1 MVGTELAGRYLIE
14 TLIGEGGMGR
24 VYAASDRQLDRR
36 VAIKMVREELK
47 DPAAHDRFMREA
59 RAAASLTHANACRL
73 YEVGEHEGQNY
84 LVMELLEGESLSAR
98 LSRGYLDLEES
109 TAIILPLMSAVAALH
124 EAGLV
129 HRDLK
134 PSNVFLTAEGVKL
147 LDFGL
152 ARHTRAEE
160 AVTAPTLTAPGAV
173 TGTLRYM
180 APEQVTG
187 DPVDQRTDTFALAVI
202 LYEMLTGKIPFNATT
217 NVDWLNAVLKD
228 DPAPLGRPEL
238 AALEPVLQR
247 ALQRRPEDR
256 FQTVAEMSAALQ
268 GALEGTAAPSSAA
281 ASAVEAGKPGR
292 DDTEDDGRPS
302 VVVLPFRSLQEDP
315 EMEFLRDS
323 VPEALTAALSENPE
337 LRVLSNRAAQH
348 FDANVD
354 LATIGRE
361 LGVERLITGTFLRA
375 DKQVRVTVQLVAAT
389 DGSVEWSHASQY
401 AFENALALQ
410 DEICAGILANFR
422 IPVDEVPTASST

>member
-1 MVGTELAGRYLIE
+1 MPLA
-14 TLIGEGGMGR
+14 EGLQMMLS
-24 VYAASDRQLDRR
+24 V
-36 VAIKMVREELK
+36 
-47 DPAAHDRFMREA
+47 
-59 RAAASLTHANACRL
+59 
-73 YEVGEHEGQNY
+73 
-84 LVMELLEGESLSAR
+84 LSA
-98 LSRGYLDLEES
+98 L
-109 TAIILPLMSAVAALH
+109 AALH
-124 EAGLV
+124 RSSIV

-134 PSNVFLTAEGVKL
+134 PSNVFLTAAGVQL
-147 LDFGL
+147 PAFRL

-187 DPVDQRTDTFALAVI
+187 DPVDQRTDTFALAII

-268 GALEGTAAPSSAA
+268 GALEGTAAPSSSAA
-281 ASAVEAGKPGR
+281 PVVEAAKPGK
-292 DDTEDDGRPS
+292 DETEDDDRLS

-315 EMEFLRDS
+315 EIEFLRDS
-323 VPEALTAALSENPE
+323 VPETLTASLSENPT

-354 LATIGRE
+354 LATIARE

-375 DKQVRVTVQLVAAT
+375 DNQVRVTVQLVAAA

-410 DEICAGILANFR
+410 DEICAGILSNFR
-422 IPVDEVPTASST
+422 IPAEPVAPQS

>member
-1 MVGTELAGRYLIE
+1 
-14 TLIGEGGMGR
+14 
-24 VYAASDRQLDRR
+24 
-36 VAIKMVREELK
+36 
-47 DPAAHDRFMREA
+47 
-59 RAAASLTHANACRL
+59 L
-73 YEVGEHEGQNY
+73 YEAGEHEGQNY

-98 LSRGYLDLEES
+98 LSRGYLDLEAAA
-109 TAIILPLMSAVAALH
+109 AIILPLMSAVAALH

-228 DPAPLGRPEL
+228 EPSPLGRPEL

-247 ALQRRPEDR
+247 ALQRRPDDR
-256 FQTVAEMSAALQ
+256 FQTVGEMSAALQ
-268 GALEGTAAPSSAA
+268 AAFDGNPVTAPPPAA
-281 ASAVEAGKPGR
+281 TADSK
-292 DDTEDDGRPS
+292 DDDGRTTL
-302 VVVLPFRSLQEDP
+302 VVLPFHSLKED
-315 EMEFLRDS
+315 EEVDFLENGLP
-323 VPEALTAALSENPE
+323 VALTAALSENPS

-348 FDANVD
+348 FEGNDE
-354 LATIGRE
+354 LAAIGRK

-375 DKQVRVTVQLVAAT
+375 ENQVRVTVQLVSAA
-389 DGSVEWSHASQY
+389 DGSVEWSHTSQY
-401 AFENALALQ
+401 AFENVLTLQ
-410 DEICAGILANFR
+410 DEICAGILANLR
-422 IPVDEVPTASST
+422 IPAEPVAPES

>member
-1 MVGTELAGRYLIE
+1 MVGTVLAGRYLIE

-24 VYAASDRQLDRR
+24 VYAASDQQLHRR
-36 VAIKMVREELK
+36 VAIKLVREELK

-59 RAAASLTHANACRL
+59 RAAASLTHGNACRL

-98 LSRGYLDLEES
+98 LSRGHLDLEEAL
-109 TAIILPLMSAVAALH
+109 AIILPLMGAVAALH

-134 PSNVFLTAEGVKL
+134 PSNVFLTAQGVKL

-187 DPVDQRTDTFALAVI
+187 DPVDRRTDTFALAVI

-228 DPAPLGRPEL
+228 DPSPLGRPEL

-268 GALEGTAAPSSAA
+268 GALDGTAAPSSPVVPAA
-281 ASAVEAGKPGR
+281 EPEQREK
-292 DDTEDDGRPS
+292 DETEDDERIS
-302 VVVLPFRSLQEDP
+302 VVVLPFRSLKEDP
-315 EMEFLRDS
+315 EIEFLQDS
-323 VPEALTAALSENPE
+323 VPEMLTASLSENPT

-348 FDANVD
+348 FDANVE

-375 DKQVRVTVQLVAAT
+375 DNQVRVTVQLVAAT
-389 DGSVEWSHASQY
+389 DGCVEWSHASQY

-410 DEICAGILANFR
+410 DEICAGILSNLR
-422 IPVDEVPTASST
+422 IPVEEVPTASST

>member
-24 VYAASDRQLDRR
+24 VYAASDQQLDRR
-36 VAIKMVREELK
+36 VAIKIVREELK

-98 LSRGYLDLEES
+98 LSRGFLDIEEAA
-109 TAIILPLMSAVAALH
+109 AIILPLMGAVAALH

-217 NVDWLNAVLKD
+217 NVDWLTAVLKD
-228 DPAPLGRPEL
+228 DPSPLGRPEL
-238 AALEPVLQR
+238 AALEPVLHR
-247 ALQRRPEDR
+247 ALQRRPDDR
-256 FQTVAEMSAALQ
+256 FQTVGEMSSALQ
-268 GALEGTAAPSSAA
+268 AAVDGNAAPAPPAA
-281 ASAVEAGKPGR
+281 ATAEDKTAEDK
-292 DDTEDDGRPS
+292 DDDGRTTL
-302 VVVLPFRSLQEDP
+302 VVLPFHSLKEDV
-315 EMEFLRDS
+315 EVDFLENGLP
-323 VPEALTAALSENPE
+323 VALTAALSENPS

-348 FDANVD
+348 FEGDD
-354 LATIGRE
+354 ELAAIGRK

-375 DKQVRVTVQLVAAT
+375 ENQVRVTVQLVSAA
-389 DGSVEWSHASQY
+389 DGSVEWSHTSQY
-401 AFENALALQ
+401 AFENVLTLQ
-410 DEICAGILANFR
+410 DEICAGILANLR
-422 IPVDEVPTASST
+422 IPAESVAPES

>member
-1 MVGTELAGRYLIE
+1 MVGTELAGRYRIE

-24 VYAASDRQLDRR
+24 VYAASDQQLDRR
-36 VAIKMVREELK
+36 VAIKIVREELK

-98 LSRGYLDLEES
+98 LSRGYLDIEEAA
-109 TAIILPLMSAVAALH
+109 AIILPLMGAVAALH

-228 DPAPLGRPEL
+228 DPSPLGRPEL

-247 ALQRRPEDR
+247 ALQRRPDDC
-256 FQTVAEMSAALQ
+256 FQTVGEMSAALQ
-268 GALEGTAAPSSAA
+268 AAFDGNPVTAPTAAATA
-281 ASAVEAGKPGR
+281 DNK
-292 DDTEDDGRPS
+292 DDDGRTTL
-302 VVVLPFRSLQEDP
+302 VVLPFHSLKEDA
-315 EMEFLRDS
+315 EVDFLENGLP
-323 VPEALTAALSENPE
+323 VALTAALSENPS

-348 FDANVD
+348 FEGDD
-354 LATIGRE
+354 ELAAIGRK
-361 LGVERLITGTFLRA
+361 LGVERLITGHVPPGGEPGPRDGPARVRRRRQRRVVAHEPVCLRERA
-375 DKQVRVTVQLVAAT
+375 DAA
-389 DGSVEWSHASQY
+389 G
-401 AFENALALQ
+401 
-410 DEICAGILANFR
+410 
-422 IPVDEVPTASST
+422 